1 MSHKNIKQKENKKDE
16 KKSGKSLSQKMVQGS
31 VYLSSEKVIRRILSL
46 IRLVIIGRILS
57 PSDFGL
63 MGIALLTMSAIETFS
78 KTGYRDALIHKKEDI
93 REYLDIAWT
102 VMIIRGFVVFLTIF
116 LLAPYAS
123 IFFHSPE
130 VTSIIRVL
138 GFAFFFE
145 SFNNIGTVFFRKELN
160 FNKVFLSRFLGITT
174 NFIVAVVAAL
184 ILRNVWA
191 LVLGLLAEKM
201 MNIIV
206 SYIIHPYRPHF
217 SKDIEKAKELFGFGR
232 WILGSSILIFIGEH
246 IDDIFVGRVLSAT
259 ALGFYQ
265 MAYRI
270 SNMLETEITQVISGV
285 AFPAYAKIQTHGQRL
300 QKAYFRILRL
310 TLAINVPLAI
320 GIVFLAPEF
329 TLIFLGE
336 KWLPMVI
343 VMQLLA
349 VSGMIKS
356 ILSTGNPLF
365 NGCGYPNY
373 KFFMQLARGL
383 TIMAFIYPFIIFKG
397 IAGAASA
404 VIFSMLSMFIIWYPL
419 SKKITK
425 ASWKLYI
432 ATFWPPV
439 FCTTF
444 MAGMLYSA
452 KLFWKPENQP
462 LNVAVLTFFSIVMA
476 SIFIYL
482 ATVYLLQKYYPKYD
496 ILNEVNFFYKNLI
509 KKRGDD
515 Y

>member
-1 MSHKNIKQKENKKDE
+1 MKEKHKINKKL
-16 KKSGKSLSQKMVQGS
+16 GKTLSQKMVQGGA
-31 VYLSSEKVIRRILSL
+31 YLSSLRIIGKILSL
-46 IRLVIIGRILS
+46 IRLVIIGRILV

-78 KTGYRDALIHKKEDI
+78 KTGYREALIHKKEDI
-93 REYLDIAWT
+93 RGYLDTAWT
-102 VMIIRGFVVFLTIF
+102 ILIVRGFIVFLIIY
-116 LLAPYAS
+116 LLAPQAS
-123 IFFHSPE
+123 LFFHSPE

-145 SFNNIGTVFFRKELN
+145 SFNNIGTVFFRKELE
-160 FNKVFLSRFLGITT
+160 FNKVFISRFLGITT
-174 NFIVAVVAAL
+174 NFIVAVVTAL

-217 SKDIEKAKELFGFGR
+217 SKDIEKAKELFGFGK
-232 WILGSSILIFIGEH
+232 WILGSSILVFIGEH

-270 SNMLETEITQVISGV
+270 SNMLETEITKVISSV
-285 AFPAYAKIQTHGQRL
+285 AFPAYAKIQIQRKRL

-310 TLAINVPLAI
+310 TLAINIPMAI
-320 GIVFLAPEF
+320 GMVFLAPEF

-336 KWLPMVI
+336 KWMPMVI
-343 VMQLLA
+343 AMQLLA
-349 VSGMIKS
+349 VAGMIKS

-365 NGCGYPNY
+365 TGCGYPNY
-373 KFFMQLARGL
+373 KFYMQLARGL
-383 TIMAFIYPFIIFKG
+383 TIIAFIYPLIIFKG
-397 IAGAASA
+397 IAGAALA
-404 VIFSMLSMFIIWYPL
+404 VIFSVLSMFAIWYPL
-419 SKKITK
+419 SKKITQ
-425 ASWKLYI
+425 ASRKLYI
-432 ATFWPPV
+432 VTFWPPV
-439 FCTTF
+439 FCSTF
-444 MAGMLYSA
+444 MAGILYLS
-452 KLFWKPENQP
+452 KLLWSPENQP
-462 LNVAVLTFFSIVMA
+462 LSVAVLTFFSVVMV

-482 ATVYLLQKYYPKYD
+482 VAVFFLQKYYPKYD
-496 ILNEVNFFYKNLI
+496 ILSEINFFYKNLV